1 MSSNPPPR
9 RPRRASNGEPS
20 LPIIPILIGVIVLGF
35 VIGAGLSLAGRHDM
49 TVVAL
54 ASPSA
59 AASETLA
66 PVTPAPTEKPAPEP
80 SPGATDAPASAAPVA
95 AIAAVAATPRARPS
109 ARATSSAIARAT
121 GAPAVALAAS
131 TAPVL
136 VHPAAVVTEAAA
148 APAPASTPPAVAAD
162 AKIGTAAANPN
173 AASSVVE
180 ADSAFAKLSA
190 AVVRQYLE
198 AVKRGDQD
206 GAYAA
211 LGTTPGAKG
220 ATLTEAAVVD
230 SQTRVGRIDAH
241 SAAND
246 NALVSVQLQTPNGPY
261 YGQYTV
267 HKTDTGAAVIV
278 AHSIVKP

>member
-54 ASPSA
+54 ASPSPSA

-66 PVTPAPTEKPAPEP
+66 PVTPAPTEKPTSEP
-80 SPGATDAPASAAPVA
+80 PPVRETDAPATTVPAAATVAPV
-95 AIAAVAATPRARPS
+95 VATPRARPP
-109 ARATSSAIARAT
+109 APATPRVAIVPTTA
-121 GAPAVALAAS
+121 APAVAVDAS
-131 TAPVL
+131 TAPV
-136 VHPAAVVTEAAA
+136 PAHAAA
-148 APAPASTPPAVAAD
+148 TATATVAAS
-162 AKIGTAAANPN
+162 AGNSN
-173 AASSVVE
+173 AASSVEE
-180 ADSAFAKLSA
+180 ADSPFAKLSA

-241 SAAND
+241 AAAND